1 MKNTLIA
8 FVLAAS
14 TVAANATDISSIP
27 SRLSPSA
34 PVASV
39 VSPPKFWVG
48 INGGGSVTN
57 GINSDAPWNIGAVA
71 GYNFLTVGPVAL
83 GVEGTYDYLK
93 GGTSDVAGNLVASV
107 AFGSLTPYALG
118 GAGYRWADIGNER
131 IWNVGGG
138 VKYAFSRNF
147 EVDARY
153 RRVENWERTNHDDR
167 VTLGANFKF

>member
-1 MKNTLIA
+1 MKNTIIA
-8 FVLAAS
+8 FALAAS

-34 PVASV
+34 PAASL

-48 INGGGSVTN
+48 VNGGGSVTN
-57 GINSDAPWNIGAVA
+57 GINADAPWNVGAVV
-71 GYNFLTVGPVAL
+71 GYNFLTIGPVAV
-83 GVEGTYDYLK
+83 GAEGTYDYVK
-93 GGTSDVAGNLVASV
+93 GGTNDVAGNAIASIT
-107 AFGSLTPYALG
+107 FGSLTPYALA
-118 GAGYRWADIGNER
+118 GAGYRWVDSGNEK

-138 VKYAFSRNF
+138 LKYSFSRNI

-153 RRVENWERTNHDDR
+153 RRVENWDRTNHDDR

>member
-118 GAGYRWADIGNER
+118 GAGYRWANIGNER

-138 VKYAFSRNF
+138 VKYNFSRNF
-147 EVDARY
+147 EIDARY